1 MPQIA
6 QIASTYAGQIFWLLI
21 VFGLIY
27 FGIGRAMLPKIEATV
42 DARNAKVADDLAAAE
57 AARVAADAT
66 EEAWRT
72 KMAAA
77 KAEAQAATAKAKAQ
91 AAVASEGRVKAADA
105 VAAGHVAE
113 AEASIATAARDAL
126 ITIEAAAAEAA
137 QEMVAKLSG
146 ARVTSDAAQAAVRE
160 ALMQGRA
167 HG

>member
-42 DARNAKVADDLAAAE
+42 DMRQRKVADDVAAAE

-77 KAEAQAATAKAKAQ
+77 KAEAQAETAAAKTKAALDAEKRVKTAD
-91 AAVASEGRVKAADA
+91 VKAAA
-105 VAAGHVAE
+105 KVAE
-113 AEASIATAARDAL
+113 AETSIRSATAAAL
-126 ITIEAAAAEAA
+126 SSIESAAAEAA
-137 QEMVAKLSG
+137 QDMVAKLSG
-146 ARVTSDAAQAAVRE
+146 AKVTASAASAAVKQ
-160 ALMQGRA
+160 AMANG
-167 HG
+167 

>member
-6 QIASTYAGQIFWLLI
+6 QITSTYAGQIFWLLI

-42 DARNAKVADDLAAAE
+42 DARNARIADDLAAAE
-57 AARVAADAT
+57 RARADADAT

-72 KMAAA
+72 KMSVART
-77 KAEAQAATAKAKAQ
+77 EAQAATAEAKTKAALATEK
-91 AAVASEGRVKAADA
+91 RVKAAD
-105 VAAGHVAE
+105 VVSAGKVTE
-113 AEASIATAARDAL
+113 AEAVIRTASATAL
-126 ITIEAAAAEAA
+126 LNIETAAAEAA

-146 ARVTSDAAQAAVRE
+146 VAVTSAAAADAVRK
-160 ALMQGRA
+160 AMT

>member
-42 DARNAKVADDLAAAE
+42 EMRQRKVADDLAAAE

-77 KAEAQAATAKAKAQ
+77 RSEAQSETAAAKTKAAQAAEK
-91 AAVASEGRVKAADA
+91 RVKAAD
-105 VAAGHVAE
+105 VKAAAKITE
-113 AEASIATAARDAL
+113 AESSIRTATGRESEPSSTVVITPAASAVS
-126 ITIEAAAAEAA
+126 
-137 QEMVAKLSG
+137 VA
-146 ARVTSDAAQAAVRE
+146 
-160 ALMQGRA
+160 
-167 HG
+167 

>member
-42 DARNAKVADDLAAAE
+42 DMRARKVADDLAAAE
-57 AARVAADAT
+57 AARIAADAT

-72 KMAAA
+72 KMA
-77 KAEAQAATAKAKAQ
+77 KAKADAQ
-91 AAVASEGRVKAADA
+91 AETAAAKTKAALAAEARVKAAD
-105 VAAGHVAE
+105 VTAAAKISE
-113 AEASIATAARDAL
+113 AEASIRTSTELAL
-126 ITIEAAAAEAA
+126 SSIEGAAAEAA
-137 QEMVAKLSG
+137 QDMVAKLSG
-146 ARVTSDAAQAAVRE
+146 AKISAEAATAAVKQ
-160 ALMQGRA
+160 AMA

>member
-42 DARNAKVADDLAAAE
+42 DMRQRKVADDLAAAE

-77 KAEAQAATAKAKAQ
+77 KAEAQAATADAKTKAAL
-91 AAVASEGRVKAADA
+91 AGEARVKAADV
-105 VAAGHVAE
+105 VAAGKIAE
-113 AEASIATAARDAL
+113 AETSIRTATDAAL
-126 ITIEAAAAEAA
+126 SSIEGAAAEAA
-137 QEMVAKLSG
+137 QDMVAKLSG
-146 ARVTSDAAQAAVRE
+146 ATVTAAAATAAVKQ
-160 ALMQGRA
+160 AMA

>member
-6 QIASTYAGQIFWLLI
+6 QLAETYASQVFWLLV

-42 DARNAKVADDLAAAE
+42 DMRNARVADDLAAAE

-77 KAEAQAATAKAKAQ
+77 RAEAQAETAAAKTN
-91 AAVASEGRVKAADA
+91 AALAAEKRVKAAD
-105 VAAGHVAE
+105 VKAAAKIAE
-113 AEASIATAARDAL
+113 AETSIRAAADAAL
-126 ITIEAAAAEAA
+126 SSIEGAAAEAA
-137 QEMVAKLSG
+137 QDMVAKLSG
-146 ARVTSDAAQAAVRE
+146 AKVTAAAAAKAVKE
-160 ALMQGRA
+160 ALA

>member
-42 DARNAKVADDLAAAE
+42 DMRARKVADDLAAAE
-57 AARVAADAT
+57 AARSAADAT

-72 KMAAA
+72 KMTKAKADAQAETAAA
-77 KAEAQAATAKAKAQ
+77 KTKAALAAEK
-91 AAVASEGRVKAADA
+91 RVKAAD
-105 VAAGHVAE
+105 VTAAAKIAE
-113 AEASIATAARDAL
+113 AEASIRTSTEVAL
-126 ITIEAAAAEAA
+126 SSIEGAAAEAA
-137 QEMVAKLSG
+137 QDIVAKLSG
-146 ARVTSDAAQAAVRE
+146 AKISAAAAMAAVKQ
-160 ALMQGRA
+160 AIP

>member
-42 DARNAKVADDLAAAE
+42 DMRQRKVADDLAAAE

-66 EEAWRT
+66 EEAWRS

-77 KAEAQAATAKAKAQ
+77 KAEAQAATAEAKTKAAL
-91 AAVASEGRVKAADA
+91 AAETRVKAADA
-105 VAAGHVAE
+105 KAAVGIAE
-113 AEASIATAARDAL
+113 AEAAIRSSTTAALAS
-126 ITIEAAAAEAA
+126 IEGAAAEAA
-137 QEMVAKLSG
+137 QDMVAKLSG
-146 ARVTSDAAQAAVRE
+146 AQVTAAAAATAVKE
-160 ALMQGRA
+160 AMA

>member
-42 DARNAKVADDLAAAE
+42 DMRNAKVADDLAAAE

-77 KAEAQAATAKAKAQ
+77 KAESQAETATAKAKA
-91 AAVASEGRVKAADA
+91 AAAAEKRVKAADTK
-105 VAAGHVAE
+105 AAKKLAD
-113 AEASIATAARDAL
+113 ADAAIRTSTDAALTSI
-126 ITIEAAAAEAA
+126 EGAAAEAA
-137 QEMVAKLSG
+137 QDLVAKLSG
-146 ARVTSDAAQAAVRE
+146 AKITTAAAAAAVKQ
-160 ALMQGRA
+160 AMANG
-167 HG
+167 

>member
-42 DARNAKVADDLAAAE
+42 DMRARKVADDLAAAE
-57 AARVAADAT
+57 AARIAADAT

-72 KMAAA
+72 KMTKVKADAQAETAAA
-77 KAEAQAATAKAKAQ
+77 KTKAALAAEK
-91 AAVASEGRVKAADA
+91 RVKAAD
-105 VAAGHVAE
+105 VTAAAKIAE
-113 AEASIATAARDAL
+113 AEASIRTSTDAAL
-126 ITIEAAAAEAA
+126 SSIEGAAAEAA
-137 QEMVAKLSG
+137 QDIVAKLSG
-146 ARVTSDAAQAAVRE
+146 AKISAAAAMAAVKQ
-160 ALMQGRA
+160 AIP

>member
-27 FGIGRAMLPKIEATV
+27 FGIGRSMLPKIEATV
-42 DARNAKVADDLAAAE
+42 DMRQRKVADDLAAAE

-77 KAEAQAATAKAKAQ
+77 KAEAQAETAAAKIKAGL
-91 AAVASEGRVKAADA
+91 AAEKRVKAANVKAAAKIADA
-105 VAAGHVAE
+105 ETSIRTATVAALS
-113 AEASIATAARDAL
+113 SI
-126 ITIEAAAAEAA
+126 EGAAAEAA
-137 QEMVAKLSG
+137 QDMVAKLSG
-146 ARVTSDAAQAAVRE
+146 AKVTAAAAAKAVKE
-160 ALMQGRA
+160 AMA

>member
-42 DARNAKVADDLAAAE
+42 DMRQRKVADDLAAAE
-57 AARVAADAT
+57 TARVAADAT

-77 KAEAQAATAKAKAQ
+77 KAEAQAETAAAKTKAAL
-91 AAVASEGRVKAADA
+91 AGETRVKAAD
-105 VAAGHVAE
+105 VKAAAKIAE
-113 AEASIATAARDAL
+113 AETSICTATAAAL
-126 ITIEAAAAEAA
+126 TSIESAAAEAA
-137 QEMVAKLSG
+137 QDMVAKLSG
-146 ARVTSDAAQAAVRE
+146 AKVTAAAAAKAVKE
-160 ALMQGRA
+160 AMA

>member
-42 DARNAKVADDLAAAE
+42 DMRQRKVADDLAAAE
-57 AARVAADAT
+57 AARTAADAT
-66 EEAWRT
+66 EEAWRS

-77 KAEAQAATAKAKAQ
+77 KAEAQAATAEAKTKAAL
-91 AAVASEGRVKAADA
+91 AGEARVKAADT
-105 VAAGHVAE
+105 VAAGKIAE
-113 AEASIATAARDAL
+113 AEASIRSAAQAAL
-126 ITIEAAAAEAA
+126 SSIEGAAAEAA
-137 QEMVAKLSG
+137 QDMVAKLSG
-146 ARVTSDAAQAAVRE
+146 AQVTQAAAV
-160 ALMQGRA
+160 AAVKQAMA

>member
-42 DARNAKVADDLAAAE
+42 DMRQRKVADDLAAAE
-57 AARVAADAT
+57 AARIAADAT

-77 KAEAQAATAKAKAQ
+77 KAEAQAATAEAKTKAAL
-91 AAVASEGRVKAADA
+91 AAEARVKAADV
-105 VAAGHVAE
+105 VAAGRIEE
-113 AEASIATAARDAL
+113 ADASIRAATSTAL
-126 ITIEAAAAEAA
+126 SSIERAAAEAA
-137 QEMVAKLSG
+137 QDMVAKLSG
-146 ARVTSDAAQAAVRE
+146 AQVTPAAAAAAVKQ
-160 ALMQGRA
+160 AMA

>member
-6 QIASTYAGQIFWLLI
+6 QILETYASQIFWLLV

-42 DARNAKVADDLAAAE
+42 DLRAKKVADDLAAAE

-72 KMAAA
+72 RMAAA
-77 KAEAQAATAKAKAQ
+77 KSDAQSETAAAKARAAQAAE
-91 AAVASEGRVKAADA
+91 SRVKAADA
-105 VAAGHVAE
+105 VASTKLAE
-113 AEASIATAARDAL
+113 AEVALRASTAAALASIEGAAASAAQDIVGKL
-126 ITIEAAAAEAA
+126 SGVKVTTAAAAQAVKEA
-137 QEMVAKLSG
+137 M
-146 ARVTSDAAQAAVRE
+146 
-160 ALMQGRA
+160 A

>member
-1 MPQIA
+1 MPQIS

-42 DARNAKVADDLAAAE
+42 DMRQRKVADDLAAAE

-72 KMAAA
+72 KMATAR
-77 KAEAQAATAKAKAQ
+77 AEAQAETAAAKTKAAL
-91 AAVASEGRVKAADA
+91 AAEKRVKAAD
-105 VAAGHVAE
+105 VKAAAKIAE
-113 AEASIATAARDAL
+113 AETSIRASTDAAL
-126 ITIEAAAAEAA
+126 SSIESAAAEAA
-137 QEMVAKLSG
+137 QDMVAKLSG
-146 ARVTSDAAQAAVRE
+146 AKVTATAAATAVRE
-160 ALMQGRA
+160 AMA

>member
-42 DARNAKVADDLAAAE
+42 DMRQRKVADDLAAAE

-72 KMAAA
+72 KMVAA
-77 KAEAQAATAKAKAQ
+77 KAEAQAATADAKTKAGLAGE
-91 AAVASEGRVKAADA
+91 ARVKAADI
-105 VAAGHVAE
+105 VAAAKIAE
-113 AEASIATAARDAL
+113 AETSIRSATDVAL
-126 ITIEAAAAEAA
+126 SSIEVAAAEAA
-137 QEMVAKLSG
+137 QDLVAKLSG
-146 ARVTSDAAQAAVRE
+146 AKVTTAAATAAVKQ
-160 ALMQGRA
+160 AMA

>member
-6 QIASTYAGQIFWLLI
+6 QIVETYASQVFWLLI

-42 DARNAKVADDLAAAE
+42 DERNAKVAGDLAAAQ

-77 KAEAQAATAKAKAQ
+77 KVEAQVATAKAKAQ
-91 AAVASEGRVKAADA
+91 AAAASEVRVKAADG
-105 VAAGHVAE
+105 VAADKVGAAE
-113 AEASIATAARDAL
+113 SAIRAATADAL
-126 ITIEAAAAEAA
+126 ASIEAAAAEAA
-137 QEMVAKLSG
+137 QAMVAKLSG
-146 ARVTSDAAQAAVRE
+146 ASVTPAAAQAAVRE
-160 ALMQGRA
+160 AMG

>member
-6 QIASTYAGQIFWLLI
+6 QLAETYASQVFWLLL

-42 DARNAKVADDLAAAE
+42 DLRNARVADDLAAAE

-72 KMAAA
+72 KIAGAKAAA
-77 KAEAQAATAKAKAQ
+77 QAETADAKAKAAL
-91 AAVASEGRVKAADA
+91 AAEQRLKAADVKA
-105 VAAGHVAE
+105 WEKVTS
-113 AEASIATAARDAL
+113 AEASIAAATREAL
-126 ITIEAAAAEAA
+126 ASIEGAAAEAA
-137 QEMVAKLSG
+137 QPMVAKLSG
-146 ARVTSDAAQAAVRE
+146 VTVSPAVATAAVKE
-160 ALMQGRA
+160 AMA